1 MFARRNPTYG
11 NASSSFQKYVSI
23 DCTQKY
29 NNYKNEIEQKI
40 SQFKNRKRKIF
51 NEWNGIN
58 KFIIDKNNEIAYCV
72 RNNYIS
78 VNFYGDPDIKN
89 FSEICTSDRKCN
101 FNKTQAKKTFEP
113 KTVKKGTCTGERN
126 CEKQAPSVGA
136 EKIKSETRP
145 LVKDTITVSS
155 SGPDLKGQRQKAA
168 DGQESQNANIST
180 QPQPS
185 ITNPASPVVP
195 NVEVPEESAN
205 PDFRSSGPKEAQ
217 KQTSDVSDPPNE
229 DILGTEPRNS
239 PLQTV
244 LIQESNPGDFSQEK
258 GTDKN
263 VLQSKLPSDNTNGAN
278 PIGHQANVDPVVQ
291 KENLVAPLPSTH
303 IHDTVSDVERDHSD
317 GNSDNGVSTSVSYNV
332 LDRVNGTSLGQP
344 ADEVPTSADSIVADT
359 TDSVQFDSKG
369 VGGADIGK
377 LVIDSE
383 HARVKTPCSE
393 MPSTQAIHNG
403 DSCIKEQDNEL
414 VHNNDNNLGIFNDIY
429 QMILSNKD
437 NMTNASIP
445 IGIVLLLSLL
455 FKYTSWWSLLTKKKR
470 KKPAEMNQE
479 LHSVLQVPSIF
490 DEERSIAF
498 SYGAFEYSS

>member
-1 MFARRNPTYG
+1 MIGRRNPAYG
-11 NASSSFQKYVSI
+11 SASSSFQKYVSI

-51 NEWNGIN
+51 SEWNGIN

-185 ITNPASPVVP
+185 ITNPASPVVAA
-195 NVEVPEESAN
+195 VEVPEQSAN
-205 PDFRSSGPKEAQ
+205 LHSRSSGLEVAQ
-217 KQTSDVSDPPNE
+217 KHSSDLSDPPNE
-229 DILGTEPRNS
+229 DKLGTEPRNA
-239 PLQTV
+239 PLETTF
-244 LIQESNPGDFSQEK
+244 IQEYNPSYSSQEK
-258 GTDKN
+258 GTDEN
-263 VLQSKLPSDNTNGAN
+263 VLHIKLPTGD
-278 PIGHQANVDPVVQ
+278 QANVDLVDQ
-291 KENLVAPLPSTH
+291 RENRGATPPSH
-303 IHDTVSDVERDHSD
+303 IHVAASDVEGAPSD
-317 GNSDNGVSTSVSYNV
+317 GNSADRVFTSALNNGLYP
-332 LDRVNGTSLGQP
+332 VNGTPHGKLGGE
-344 ADEVPTSADSIVADT
+344 AITRTVSVVADIN
-359 TDSVQFDSKG
+359 DNVHFDSKDVRDG
-369 VGGADIGK
+369 DTDK
-377 LVIDSE
+377 LVTDD
-383 HARVKTPCSE
+383 ARARAKTLSNE
-393 MPSTQAIHNG
+393 IRSTQADCNG
-403 DSCIKEQDNEL
+403 DTCIKGQDNEL
-414 VHNNDNNLGIFNDIY
+414 VHNNDNNLGILNDIY
-429 QMILSNKD
+429 EAILRNKD

-445 IGIVLLLSLL
+445 IGIVPLLSLL
-455 FKYTSWWSLLTKKKR
+455 FKYTSLWGLLTKKKR
-470 KKPAEMNQE
+470 KKHADTNEE
-479 LHSVLQVPSIF
+479 LHSVLQEPSIF
-490 DEERSIAF
+490 DEERSIPF